1 MNTNGQ
7 DAGKSR
13 KLKTIIVSIIA
24 AAVII
29 LVAFWAISSVMG
41 GAKKVDNGKKTTE
54 TSREEKKKEEPVAQT
69 GTDPVSPSQQYN
81 PVPETQTPAAQTP
94 ATQTPAPVATT
105 KQNDIPTTGAS
116 EVIFSA
122 IMLGVVAS
130 LAVLNLQL
138 IKEQRNQ

>member
-13 KLKTIIVSIIA
+13 RLKTIVVSIIA

-29 LVAFWAISSVMG
+29 VVAFWAVSSVV
-41 GAKKVDNGKKTTE
+41 KNTKKTDSGNKVAE
-54 TSREEKKKEEPVAQT
+54 ISKEEKNKEKPTQV

-81 PVPETQTPAAQTP
+81 PVPESQTPPAQTP
-94 ATQTPAPVATT
+94 APAPVATT
-105 KQNDIPTTGAS
+105 NQEDIPSTGPS

-138 IKEQRNQ
+138 VKEQR

>member
-41 GAKKVDNGKKTTE
+41 GARRGNNGSKTTE
-54 TSREEKKKEEPVAQT
+54 TSKEEKTKEEPVAQT

-81 PVPETQTPAAQTP
+81 PVPETQTPVTQTP
-94 ATQTPAPVATT
+94 ATQTPAPTATT

-116 EVIFSA
+116 EIIFSA

-138 IKEQRNQ
+138 IKEQRNR

>member
-7 DAGKSR
+7 DASKSR

-29 LVAFWAISSVMG
+29 LAAFWAISSVMG
-41 GAKKVDNGKKTTE
+41 GAKKVDNGNKTTE
-54 TSREEKKKEEPVAQT
+54 TSKEEKKKEEPVAQT

-94 ATQTPAPVATT
+94 APAATT
-105 KQNDIPTTGAS
+105 NQNDIPTTGAS

-138 IKEQRNQ
+138 VKEQRNQ

>member
-41 GAKKVDNGKKTTE
+41 GAKKVDNGNKTTE
-54 TSREEKKKEEPVAQT
+54 TSKEEKKKEEPVAQT

-94 ATQTPAPVATT
+94 TPAANTN
-105 KQNDIPTTGAS
+105 QNDIPTTGAS

-138 IKEQRNQ
+138 VKEQRNQ